1 MTFDTLAVANEL
13 KQAGFSQEQ
22 AEALAHAWG
31 HVASGDLATKSDLI
45 EVKAELKAEIA
56 GVKSD
61 LIRTES
67 SLKEEIA
74 TLRSNLKEEIAILRS
89 SLKEEIATVKSD
101 IEKQIA
107 RLEGKFN
114 LLSWMVG
121 FVLAISLIII
131 GKLLILHP

>member
-31 HVASGDLATKSDLI
+31 HVASGDLATKSDL
-45 EVKAELKAEIA
+45 L

-61 LIRTES
+61 LEKQIVSLRS
-67 SLKEEIA
+67 DLKEEI
-74 TLRSNLKEEIAILRS
+74 S
-89 SLKEEIATVKSD
+89 TVKSD
-101 IEKQIA
+101 LEKQIA

-121 FVLAISLIII
+121 FVLAISLIIL